1 MRQFTTNITSDELKT
16 IMATSA
22 IAAAGAAMA
31 TALVTYAL
39 DRWVLKSEAEEGP
52 MFVVVP
58 VVEREVPPLPPVEPP
73 APVEP
78 QQPPLIAGYGRSFGA
93 LSAQQV
99 AQIRQQLPWRYWEEF
114 YQCWANEDPAH
125 RGHCAQLLQMYE
137 GLDDDDQ
144 GEMDDVVSE
153 VPNVGK
159 AEYAATV
166 LATAGAGVA
175 VGMLIA
181 LAITR

>member
-1 MRQFTTNITSDELKT
+1 MTQRFKANITSDELKT

-39 DRWVLKSEAEEGP
+39 DRWVLKAESEEGP

-58 VVEREVPPLPPVEPP
+58 VVEREVPPLPPPEP
-73 APVEP
+73 A
-78 QQPPLIAGYGRSFGA
+78 QPPLIAGYGRPFGA
-93 LSAQQV
+93 LSSQQV
-99 AQIRQQLPWRYWEEF
+99 AQARGALPRRYWEEF
-114 YQCWANEDPAH
+114 YQCWNEENPQYAASCKTLTD
-125 RGHCAQLLQMYE
+125 MYE
-137 GLDDDDQ
+137 KMDDDDQ
-144 GEMDDVVSE
+144 DSLDDIVSG

-159 AEYAATV
+159 AEATATM

-181 LAITR
+181 LAVTR